1 LAGDRD
7 CVECINVNRQFQPR
21 HYRGIFNIALP
32 VGLESV
38 FQASFSLIDQIIVGS
53 LGATAVAAVGLSN
66 NLSFILTLLYAAIG
80 TGSGAFIAQAYG
92 RRDMDEVSKI
102 AAIGQTA
109 AVTLGICSA
118 LPLVFFPNPIL
129 RFLGAQDELAKTAS
143 VYLQLFAASA
153 PLTVMS
159 AVTTATFRSMSD
171 SRTPMVITIGAVCL
185 NTLLALF
192 LVLGISGFPK
202 LGVPGAGL
210 ATLIS
215 QGLRAVV
222 LVTVLYAAKK
232 GMHWHWPIGSIIR
245 QIGPP
250 LFKITYP
257 IALSEMLWGTSA
269 FVYIIIFTRISTE
282 ALASSQ
288 IVTTVENLFI
298 VAASG
303 LAPAAVATVGQAL
316 GTDAKRT
323 ARQQARRVMYAAL
336 VAGLFFTAALTC
348 VSILLP
354 VLYPRVDKA
363 VLNLAFWGAIIV
375 AAVQPAKVVN
385 NVLGVGILPSGGDT
399 KFVLFS
405 HIISSYAVGL
415 PIAALT
421 AFILRWGALSAFAS
435 RALEEV
441 LKSFVLSARY
451 RTRAW
456 QRELHT

>member
-1 LAGDRD
+1 M
-7 CVECINVNRQFQPR
+7 NRQFQPR
-21 HYRGIFNIALP
+21 HYREIFNIALP

-222 LVTVLYAAKK
+222 FVTVLYAAKK
-232 GMHWHWPIGSIIR
+232 ECIGTGR
-245 QIGPP
+245 
-250 LFKITYP
+250 
-257 IALSEMLWGTSA
+257 
-269 FVYIIIFTRISTE
+269 
-282 ALASSQ
+282 
-288 IVTTVENLFI
+288 
-298 VAASG
+298 
-303 LAPAAVATVGQAL
+303 L
-316 GTDAKRT
+316 GRLLG
-323 ARQQARRVMYAAL
+323 RSARR
-336 VAGLFFTAALTC
+336 C
-348 VSILLP
+348 
-354 VLYPRVDKA
+354 
-363 VLNLAFWGAIIV
+363 
-375 AAVQPAKVVN
+375 
-385 NVLGVGILPSGGDT
+385 
-399 KFVLFS
+399 
-405 HIISSYAVGL
+405 
-415 PIAALT
+415 
-421 AFILRWGALSAFAS
+421 S
-435 RALEEV
+435 R
-441 LKSFVLSARY
+441 
-451 RTRAW
+451 
-456 QRELHT
+456 